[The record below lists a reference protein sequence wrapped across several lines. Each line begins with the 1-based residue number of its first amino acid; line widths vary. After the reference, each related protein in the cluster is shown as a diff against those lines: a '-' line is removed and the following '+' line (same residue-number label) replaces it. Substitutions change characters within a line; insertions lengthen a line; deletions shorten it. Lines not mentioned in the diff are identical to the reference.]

1 MQMEILGDLRATIED
16 YRWFSSME
24 EMRAYVISTY
34 TTCLKLAGQT
44 RGRACTQPVRA
55 ALEYLDANFADPEL
69 RVENVAR
76 EAALSL
82 SHLQVQFKKEV
93 GKTISEYLTDKRVM
107 EAIRLLETTQMKVYE
122 IAGAVGYSSSQY
134 FSQVLLQRTRKRPLD
149 YRRANTQ

>member
-1 MQMEILGDLRATIED
+1 M
-16 YRWFSSME
+16 
-24 EMRAYVISTY
+24 
-34 TTCLKLAGQT
+34 
-44 RGRACTQPVRA
+44 
-55 ALEYLDANFADPEL
+55 
-69 RVENVAR
+69 
-76 EAALSL
+76 
-82 SHLQVQFKKEV
+82 QFKKEV